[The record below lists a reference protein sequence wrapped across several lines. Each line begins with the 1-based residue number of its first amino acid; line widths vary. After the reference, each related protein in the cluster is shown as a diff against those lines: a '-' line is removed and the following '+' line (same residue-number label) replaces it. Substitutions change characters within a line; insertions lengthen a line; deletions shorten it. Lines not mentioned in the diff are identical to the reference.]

1 MIDVLIEQSRF
12 EHVTELRK
20 ALPQTVMVT
29 SASASLKDSLA
40 VFNMYQQ
47 SAPIDSTVPYLGI

>member
-20 ALPQTVMVT
+20 ALPRTVMVT

>member
-1 MIDVLIEQSRF
+1 MIDILIEQSRF
-12 EHVTELRK
+12 PHVTELRK